1 MNNTQTD
8 IYVVVPMYNLI
19 EHNNNYSRISRSL
32 WAYNRDELPATIVN
46 SKSFISKIRITG
58 KTSADGNA

>member
-32 WAYNRDELPATIVN
+32 
-46 SKSFISKIRITG
+46 
-58 KTSADGNA
+58 

>member
-19 EHNNNYSRISRSL
+19 EHSNNYSRISRSL
-32 WAYNRDELPATIVN
+32 WAYNRDH